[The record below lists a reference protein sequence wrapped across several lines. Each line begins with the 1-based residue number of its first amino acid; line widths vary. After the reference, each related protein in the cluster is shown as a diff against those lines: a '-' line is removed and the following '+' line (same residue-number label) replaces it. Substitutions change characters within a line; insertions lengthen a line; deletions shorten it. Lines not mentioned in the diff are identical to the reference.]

1 MTIIWN
7 CSSLTEP
14 NFSNQ
19 DFFDLGYDLDR
30 LKGIQKQKV
39 KQKM

>member
-1 MTIIWN
+1 MIFS
-7 CSSLTEP
+7 CGSLSEP
-14 NFSNQ
+14 NFFNQ
-19 DFFDLGYDLDR
+19 DFFVLGYDLGH